1 MGTLTLIAPILI
13 PILLI
18 VVILLIIY
26 LAKRKPQQAMKPN
39 KKTLV
44 ELLTAFAG
52 SSALFGLLINSG
64 NTYLEAFSPFF
75 LVLALFIYLLLRMF
89 PFFKKRRSSPYK
101 TIVPLSFF
109 GGALSYILAP
119 FLVWVSIVISSWG
132 AQGYASLSAFVVSKL
147 PENIEKQRSCV
158 IDNEWILEEN
168 DGLYY
173 VDSMRA
179 CRQVE
184 GDLFTGI
191 YLSDSPWSF
200 GMLLGQDI
208 ITEKKTFEAGVLV
221 KAERASFCGDPLTEG
236 LFESKCSDDH
246 IRGTVRN
253 NKLEGTWERLYKH
266 GGVAQR
272 VNFRNDLRHGLYE
285 TFWGGESKPNDRG
298 VFSEG
303 KKDGTWESYNCCK
316 EGQSWLIRRTVY
328 QNDKRNGLDEA
339 FDKDGDLVSKIN
351 YQNDLQNG
359 LFELFHKNG
368 KTKERKQ
375 MSNDLTVGLSQR
387 FDEEGFLVSDAHFG
401 RGSPEFILTDY
412 FNKEK
417 KYTFSGC
424 IERASNEGTNIDNCL
439 ELAIDRIEHIAAQQ
453 GLETN
458 TQQQEYFAILKFTP
472 AYPEEALK
480 KGIEGHCVI
489 EYEVSTDGKTKN
501 LFVDQCT
508 DDIFAAESLNTV
520 SRFLYSPKIKDGLN
534 LSVASVKHK
543 LTFVLE

>member
-1 MGTLTLIAPILI
+1 ML
-13 PILLI
+13 
-18 VVILLIIY
+18 
-26 LAKRKPQQAMKPN
+26 KPN
-39 KKTLV
+39 KKTLI
-44 ELLTAFAG
+44 ELLAAFAG
-52 SSALFGLLINSG
+52 SSALFGLTINTD
-64 NTYLEAFSPFF
+64 NNYLQAFAYPF
-75 LVLALFIYLLLRMF
+75 LASALFIYLLLRML
-89 PFFKKRRSSPYK
+89 PFFKKRRSLPYK

-109 GGALSYILAP
+109 GGALSYILSP
-119 FLVWVSIVISSWG
+119 FVVLVGIFASSW
-132 AQGYASLSAFVVSKL
+132 AIQGYQSFSAFVVSKL
-147 PENIEKQRSCV
+147 PENTEKQRSCV
-158 IDNEWILEEN
+158 IDNMMFLEEN
-168 DGLYY
+168 GDLYY
-173 VDSMRA
+173 VASKRA
-179 CRQVE
+179 CRQVK

-191 YLSDSPWSF
+191 YLPDSPWSG

-221 KAERASFCGDPLTEG
+221 KTERSSYCGDPLTEG

-253 NKLEGTWERLYKH
+253 NKLEGTWERLSKR
-266 GGVAQR
+266 GGVVQR
-272 VNFRNDLRHGLYE
+272 ANFRNDLRHGLYE

-316 EGQSWLIRRTVY
+316 KGQSWLIRRTVY
-328 QNDKRNGLDEA
+328 ENDKRNGLDEA
-339 FDKDGDLVSKIN
+339 FDTDGDLVSKIN

-368 KTKERKQ
+368 KIKERKQ
-375 MSNDLTVGLSQR
+375 RSNDRTVGLSQR
-387 FDEEGFLVSDAHFG
+387 FDEEGLLVSDAHFG
-401 RGSPEFILTDY
+401 RGSTEFILTDY

-424 IERASNEGTNIDNCL
+424 IERASNEGTNIDNCS

-508 DDIFAAESLNTV
+508 DEAFAAESLNTV
-520 SRFLYSPKIKDGLN
+520 SRFLYSPRIKDGLN
-534 LSVASVKHK
+534 LSVPSLKHK
-543 LTFVLE
+543 ITFVLE

>member
-1 MGTLTLIAPILI
+1 
-13 PILLI
+13 
-18 VVILLIIY
+18 
-26 LAKRKPQQAMKPN
+26 MKPN

-44 ELLTAFAG
+44 ELLAAFAG
-52 SSALFGLLINSG
+52 SSVLFGLLLLISSE
-64 NTYLEAFSPFF
+64 NTYLEAFSFF
-75 LVLALFIYLLLRMF
+75 FWTFALFVYLLLRML

-109 GGALSYILAP
+109 GGALSYILSPLLIGAGI
-119 FLVWVSIVISSWG
+119 LLSSWVI
-132 AQGYASLSAFVVSKL
+132 QGYASLSVFFVSKL
-147 PENIEKQRSCV
+147 PENIEKQRGCIV
-158 IDNEWILEEN
+158 DNEWRLEEN
-168 DGLYY
+168 GGLYY
-173 VDSMRA
+173 VASKRA

-191 YLSDSPWSF
+191 YLSDSPWSG

-208 ITEKKTFEAGVLV
+208 ITEKKTFEAGVLL
-221 KAERASFCGDPLTEG
+221 KAERTSFCGDPLTEG
-236 LFESKCSDDH
+236 FFESKCSDDH

-272 VNFRNDLRHGLYE
+272 VNFRNDLRHGLYG
-285 TFWGGESKPNDRG
+285 TFWGNEGKPDDRG
-298 VFSEG
+298 FFNQG

-368 KTKERKQ
+368 KIKERKQ
-375 MSNDLTVGLSQR
+375 RSNDRTVGLSQR

-424 IERASNEGTNIDNCL
+424 IERASNEGTNIDNCS

-520 SRFLYSPKIKDGLN
+520 SRFLYSPRIKDGLN